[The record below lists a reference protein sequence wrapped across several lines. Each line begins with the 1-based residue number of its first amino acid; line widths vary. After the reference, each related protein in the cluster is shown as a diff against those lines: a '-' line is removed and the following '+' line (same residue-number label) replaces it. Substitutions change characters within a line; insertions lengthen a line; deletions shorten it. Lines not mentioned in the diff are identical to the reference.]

1 MLNRMFWVIAALAI
15 AAPLAAASA
24 APQPLGLVA
33 TNGPVP
39 LKCFA
44 GECAAEFT
52 SFCLQRARSIPW
64 PGTAFR
70 AVGDDFTLIAIAAD
84 GKTRRLPAAEHL
96 TIINQRSFTSV
107 RLAMPKRALEALG
120 AVRAAV
126 EVGTGVTLLP
136 VAVAG
141 DPDPLSDLEIAA
153 ATGPLRATGDRV
165 VDNGGAQAE
174 ATRLTTDYINALAGH
189 DRVGAEEGE
198 RIWRETVASSGLEG
212 EGVARANEAYDRC
225 RQDVIDGFDYSLR
238 KCFEKRHDELLLE
251 LNRRYWQATVGS

>member
-1 MLNRMFWVIAALAI
+1 MLNRLFAVIGALAI
-15 AAPLAAASA
+15 AAPLATASA

-39 LKCFA
+39 LTCFA
-44 GECAAEFT
+44 GQCAAQFT
-52 SFCLQRARSIPW
+52 SFCLQRARSIPS
-64 PGTAFR
+64 PGTVFR
-70 AVGDDFTLIAIAAD
+70 VVGGDFTLIAIAAD

-96 TIINQRSFTSV
+96 TIINQRGFTSI
-107 RLAMPKRALEALG
+107 RLAMSKRALEALG

-126 EVGTGVTLLP
+126 EVGAGVTLIP

-141 DPDPLSDLEIAA
+141 DPDPLTDLEIAA

-198 RIWRETVASSGLEG
+198 RLWRETIASSGLEG
-212 EGVARANEAYDRC
+212 DGVARANQAYDRC
-225 RQDVIDGFDYSLR
+225 RQDVFNGFDYSLR
-238 KCFEKRHDELLLE
+238 KCFEKRHDQLLLE